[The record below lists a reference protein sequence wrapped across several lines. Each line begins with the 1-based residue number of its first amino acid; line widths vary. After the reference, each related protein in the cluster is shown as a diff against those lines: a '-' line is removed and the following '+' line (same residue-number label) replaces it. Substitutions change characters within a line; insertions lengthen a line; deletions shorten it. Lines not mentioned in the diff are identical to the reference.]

1 MKSFCALE
9 LPFSNCFGQTTPTLP
24 PPPAVNSWTDVKY
37 TQGATDEA
45 PSGTSFCAPAVHC
58 CTHRAWFGHFTSE
71 WVHLLLNYAFS
82 PPLILWFYITNMWF
96 WFPQNKIRNC
106 PWYCCLIAQ
115 WCLTL
120 WPLGLQHTRLSCP
133 STSPRACSNSCP
145 LSQWFHPTISSS
157 VVPFSFCP
165 QSCPASGFFSSESVL
180 RITWPKYWSFSFSIS
195 PSNEYWFPLGLTGLI
210 SLLSKELSS
219 VFSNTTVQKH
229 QFFGVQLSL

>member
-180 RITWPKYWSFSFSIS
+180 RIT
-195 PSNEYWFPLGLTGLI
+195 
-210 SLLSKELSS
+210 
-219 VFSNTTVQKH
+219 
-229 QFFGVQLSL
+229 